1 VPAVRFFSGFISNL
15 FLIPATF
22 PLGAVKGSGW
32 GRNNGRYGIDEFLS
46 PKVISLNMGN
56 RKLAFEAHSNL

>member
-1 VPAVRFFSGFISNL
+1 MRLLTPLVSNL
-15 FLIPATF
+15 FLILATF

-56 RKLAFEAHSNL
+56 RKLTFEANPKL